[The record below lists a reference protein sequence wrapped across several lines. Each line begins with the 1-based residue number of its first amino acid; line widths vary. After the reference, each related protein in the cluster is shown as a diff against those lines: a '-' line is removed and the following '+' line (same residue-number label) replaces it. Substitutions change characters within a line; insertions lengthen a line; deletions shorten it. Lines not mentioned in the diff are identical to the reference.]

1 MRRGWWPA
9 LGPALLALVA
19 APGCGSDGLDS
30 PTAARL
36 KVLANFY
43 LDCAVAQNGR
53 GPANEQALK
62 KHLRIQPD
70 FVLKTNGVE
79 PSAFDSLFSSE
90 RDGEP
95 FVVLYGVQISRIS
108 GTSAPLVAH
117 EKTGKNGKRLAVCA
131 NGKVEAADEARLK
144 ELSSAKQ

>member
-1 MRRGWWPA
+1 MRRGPWPV
-9 LGPALLALVA
+9 LGLVLAVLLA

-36 KVLANFY
+36 KGLANFY
-43 LDCAVAQNGR
+43 LDCAAAQNGR

-70 FVLKTNGVE
+70 FVLTANGIN
-79 PSAFDSLFSSE
+79 PSAIDSLFVSE

-95 FVVLYGVQISRIS
+95 FVVVYGVQISRIS

-131 NGKVEAADEARLK
+131 NGKVESVDEARLK

>member
-1 MRRGWWPA
+1 MRDRIRRGRWPA
-9 LGPALLALVA
+9 LVLLLA

-36 KVLANFY
+36 KALANFY
-43 LDCAVAQNGR
+43 LDYAVSQHGR
-53 GPANEQALK
+53 GPADEQALK

-70 FVLKTNGVE
+70 FLLKTNGID
-79 PSAFDSLFSSE
+79 PSAVDSLFSSE

-95 FVVLYGVQISRIS
+95 FVILYGVQISRIS

-131 NGKVEAADEARLK
+131 NGKVELADEARLK
-144 ELSSAKQ
+144 ELSPAKQ

>member
-1 MRRGWWPA
+1 V
-9 LGPALLALVA
+9 LVA

-30 PTAARL
+30 PTAVRL
-36 KVLANFY
+36 KALANFY

-53 GPANEQALK
+53 GPANEQALR

-70 FVLKTNGVE
+70 FILKTNGIE
-79 PSAFDSLFSSE
+79 PSAIDSLFSSE

-108 GTSAPLVAH
+108 GTSAPLIAH

-131 NGKVEAADEARLK
+131 NGKVEVADEARLK
-144 ELSSAKQ
+144 ELSPSAKQ